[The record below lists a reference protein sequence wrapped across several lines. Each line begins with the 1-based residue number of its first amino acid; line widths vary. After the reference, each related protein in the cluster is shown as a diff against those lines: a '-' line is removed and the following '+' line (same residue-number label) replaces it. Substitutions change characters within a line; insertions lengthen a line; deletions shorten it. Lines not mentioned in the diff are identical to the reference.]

1 MIGKVL
7 LVQLVHMHSSLIEK
21 ASIVLYSNSTTFSFL
36 LLSCIE
42 VGNVDCNVDFAC
54 FHAVGN

>member
-42 VGNVDCNVDFAC
+42 VGNVDCNVDFS
-54 FHAVGN
+54 